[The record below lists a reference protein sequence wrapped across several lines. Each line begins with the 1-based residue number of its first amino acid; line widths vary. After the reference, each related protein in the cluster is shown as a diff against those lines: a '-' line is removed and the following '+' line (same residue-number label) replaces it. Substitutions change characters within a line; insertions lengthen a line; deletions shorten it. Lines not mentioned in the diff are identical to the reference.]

1 MHPILLAGVALV
13 GLPILLHLILKQ
25 EPKRLPFPALRF
37 LLQKKKVSQRKLRL
51 KQILLLALRCVLI
64 ALFALALYQPR
75 LSGSGLAGLADEQPV
90 ACVLLLD
97 TSPSMGYTVGAVTRL
112 ADARKRALELLDE
125 LPAGSKVAVL
135 DPADPA
141 VQWEPTVGDAR
152 RRLEGLL
159 DPHGGGPPLTTGLTA
174 AYQLL
179 RTADEDNPAE
189 PLPKLVAIFTDR
201 ASASWPA
208 DRTADLKVLASQLPP
223 PGVSHLVFDVGSDAP
238 ANVSVLDLIA
248 KPASGPAG
256 QPVTLTATLQAVGGD
271 VDAEAVLSVDD
282 GPPQPQQVRLA
293 KDQPAAVRFPLA
305 DLPKGLHQAKVTL
318 RDDALAADNVRH
330 VTFKVGD
337 ARTILTVCDDPDD
350 ANFWAIAHDAKGE
363 FGVEVRKPEDAADFT
378 KYEFVTLLGVADPA
392 KPLSDGKSLWDRL
405 QPYLD
410 RGGKLLV
417 VPGGEDTK
425 PTAYDRPFL
434 PGKLVRLVDTGRD
447 NPAPKAGEP
456 DRRNGVAWVLDDA
469 AERQPLLANFKEWG
483 RAGVAFLKVPRLTR
497 KYWATDAPTET
508 VVVKYDDAEGRPA
521 VLEKTLPGGGRVVLQ
536 TTRLDGLASD
546 PNDKWND
553 NWTLDGTDWPTVWPH
568 RLAVHLAGASGE
580 ATFTYPTGQPVTVAL
595 PKGGLPKGTKLTLE
609 GPGVSG
615 PDAAQPIADGQT
627 EWRLP
632 PPLSLT
638 AGSFRLRAADGWQ
651 DGFSLNPDAAEF
663 DLTKVP
669 VERIEDVTGPGSVVP
684 VGKAV
689 VLRDVLDRK
698 LSGEVNLFPWL
709 LVGVLLLFA
718 GEGLLAN
725 RFYRR

>member
-13 GLPILLHLILKQ
+13 GLPVLLHLILKQ

-37 LLQKKKVSQRKLRL
+37 LQQKKKVSQRKLRL
-51 KQILLLALRCVLI
+51 KQLLLLALRCLLV

-90 ACVLLLD
+90 ACVLLVD
-97 TSPSMGYTVGAVTRL
+97 TSPSMGYQIAGVTRL

-141 VQWEPTVGDAR
+141 VQWEPTAGDAR
-152 RRLEGLL
+152 RRLESLL

-179 RTADEDNPAE
+179 RTADEDQPE
-189 PLPKLVAIFTDR
+189 PLPKLVAVFTDR
-201 ASASWPA
+201 AVACWPA
-208 DRTADLKVLASQLPP
+208 DRTADLKSLAAQLPP
-223 PGVSHLVFDVGSDAP
+223 PGVSHLVFDVGTDGP
-238 ANVSVLDLIA
+238 ANVSVLDLVA

-256 QPVTLTATLQAVGGD
+256 QPVTLTATLKSVGGD
-271 VDAEAVLSVDD
+271 VDAEAALSLDD
-282 GPPQPQQVRLA
+282 GPPQPQAVRLVA
-293 KDQPAAVRFPLA
+293 GQPTAVRFALT
-305 DLPKGLHQAKVTL
+305 DLPKGLHQAKVTV

-337 ARTILTVCDDPDD
+337 ARTILTVCDDPAA
-350 ANFWAIAHDAKGE
+350 ANLWALAHEAKGE
-363 FGVEVRKPEDAADFT
+363 FNVVVTTPDEAKDFSR
-378 KYEFVTLLGVADPA
+378 YEFVTLLGLADPG
-392 KPLSDGKSLWDRL
+392 KPLADGKSLWDRL
-405 QPYLD
+405 QPYLAA
-410 RGGKLLV
+410 GGKLLV
-417 VPGGEDTK
+417 VLGGEGIN
-425 PTAYDRPFL
+425 PAGYDRPFL
-434 PGKLVRLVDTGRD
+434 PGKLTRLVDSTRQ
-447 NPAPKAGEP
+447 PAPTPGER
-456 DRRNGVAWVLDDA
+456 DRRLGAVWVLDEA
-469 AERQPLLANFKEWG
+469 AERQPLLAPFKDWE
-483 RAGVAFLKVPRLTR
+483 RAGVGFIKDPRKTV
-497 KYWATDAPTET
+497 KYWAADAPGEN
-508 VVVKYDDAEGRPA
+508 VVVRYDDADRTPA
-521 VLEKTLPGGGRVVLQ
+521 VLEKTLPGGGRVVLL

-546 PNDKWND
+546 PADKWND

-580 ATFTYPTGQPVTVAL
+580 ATFTYPTGQPVTLTL

-609 GPGVSG
+609 GPGVNG
-615 PDAAQPIADGQT
+615 PDATQPVADGQT

-632 PPLSLT
+632 PPMSLT
-638 AGSFRLRAADGWQ
+638 AGSYRLRAGDWQ
-651 DGFSLNPDAAEF
+651 DGFSLNPPADEF

-669 VERIEDVTGPGSVVP
+669 AERIEEATGPGSVVP

-689 VLRDVLDRK
+689 TLREVLDRK
-698 LSGEVNLFPWL
+698 LGGELNLFPYL
-709 LVGVLLLFA
+709 LIGVLLLFA